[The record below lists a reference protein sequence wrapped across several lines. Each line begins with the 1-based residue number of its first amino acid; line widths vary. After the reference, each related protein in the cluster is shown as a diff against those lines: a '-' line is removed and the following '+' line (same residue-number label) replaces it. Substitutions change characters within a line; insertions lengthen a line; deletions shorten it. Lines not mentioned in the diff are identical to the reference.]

1 MDSRRTDLTDS
12 LIASDL
18 TETWELG
25 MTTTASPDTTP
36 GTSPHTTADAAD
48 AETETC
54 TLEIGGMTCA
64 SCVGRIEKALLKLDG
79 VADARVN
86 LATEVAS
93 ITYAPDV
100 IQLDQLT
107 GAVAKAGYT
116 ATPRHQS
123 TTGDTSG
130 DPRSDTGA
138 AESASGDRGDE
149 GGARD
154 RELSRM
160 KRKWQ
165 TALATG
171 LGLMGLMYVPLYIDT
186 MDWLMPVI
194 FVVATAV
201 QWWAGKGL
209 YASAWAAAKHRTT
222 NMTTLVALGTGVA
235 WSYST
240 FVTLWPG
247 VAEKWGLPLHV
258 YYETS
263 LIIVALVLAGKWM
276 EGRAKKA
283 TAAAVTAL
291 VGLAPKTA
299 RVVRDGVEVD
309 VPVGDVVVGDVV
321 RIRPGEKIPVD
332 GVVVSGTT
340 AVDESMLTGE
350 SLPVD
355 KATGDAVIGATLNTT
370 GSVQIQVTAV
380 GGDTALAQIIR
391 LVEDAQGSKVPMQRL
406 ADKVSSVFV
415 PAVIVAAFATFVAWA
430 VFGPS
435 TENLTMAITTTI
447 AVLIIACPCALGL
460 ATPTAV
466 MVGTGRAAE
475 LGILISNGEA
485 LEQARRLTAVVLD
498 KTGTITH
505 GKPALTAVTPTDGFT
520 EDQVLALVAAA
531 ESGSEHPLAQAI
543 TTHAHTA
550 GLMVP
555 PLDAF
560 EAVPGHGLDA
570 LVDGHRVGI
579 GNRAMM
585 QRAGIG
591 DDPLMT
597 ATADAAAGRGET
609 PMFVAIDSALAAV
622 VTVADTVKAESAEA
636 IAQLEA
642 LGLEVWMITGDN
654 AATAHAVA
662 GQVGITHVMADVLPA
677 DKAAAVARLQEQGH
691 VVAMAGDGI
700 NDAGALAQADLG
712 IAIGT
717 GADVA
722 IAASDITLVG
732 GDLRSIVSAIA
743 LSRRTVTTMKQG
755 LVWAFLFNILLIPVA
770 AGALYGWNGLLLD
783 PVLASAAMAMSS
795 VSVLSNA
802 LRLRRFRRPET
813 VAEILHPPVKQRVG
827 QYAYLTTVA
836 VVALAIGGTL
846 TAVSRMDFAERGM
859 NGTLAWVQTTG
870 MPMRPAMST
879 MMTADVPPTE
889 AGEAGLDVQ
898 LHVPDTTRPGV
909 PTTVTATVVDAE
921 TGDPVTD
928 ITRSHEAWMHLI
940 ATRADLGTFAHVHPE
955 PTGRPGQLQVEMTF
969 PTPGTYVVNTEVR
982 QRGEM
987 ADVHQRQLVT
997 IAGDAPEPVTLAAG
1011 PRTGIVDGIEVE
1023 LGGDAVV
1030 GEPSDLHFEFTD
1042 TTTGKPVDDLQ
1053 PFLAAAGHIVVMR
1066 ADAQTFAH
1074 EHAEVE
1080 DAQGRPVFATAGQE
1094 FGPELDVHAEFD
1106 TPGVYQLW
1114 GQFRTAD
1121 GDVLTVPFTVEAS

>member
-1 MDSRRTDLTDS
+1 
-12 LIASDL
+12 
-18 TETWELG
+18 
-25 MTTTASPDTTP
+25 MTTTAPDITTGT
-36 GTSPHTTADAAD
+36 GTSTGTGLDTEP
-48 AETETC
+48 ETC
-54 TLEIGGMTCA
+54 TLDIGGMTCA
-64 SCVGRIEKALLKLDG
+64 SCVGRVEKALLKLDG
-79 VADARVN
+79 VTEARVN

-93 ITYAPDV
+93 ITYDPGV

-116 ATPRHQS
+116 ATPRHQR
-123 TTGDTSG
+123 
-130 DPRSDTGA
+130 PTGA
-138 AESASGDRGDE
+138 GAAAAGGSAAADPGASSDDSAEED
-149 GGARD
+149 ARD

-160 KRKWQ
+160 KVRWQ
-165 TALATG
+165 IALATG
-171 LGLMGLMYVPLYIDT
+171 LGLMALMYVPLYIDT

-201 QWWAGKGL
+201 QWWAGKDL
-209 YASAWAAAKHRTT
+209 YASAWTAAKHRST
-222 NMTTLVALGTGVA
+222 NMSTLVAMGTGVA
-235 WSYST
+235 WTYST

-247 VAEKWGLPLHV
+247 VAEKWGFPLHV

-276 EGRAKKA
+276 EGRAKKR

-309 VPVGDVVVGDVV
+309 IPVQDVAVGDVV
-321 RIRPGEKIPVD
+321 RIRPGEKFPVD

-355 KATGDAVIGATLNTT
+355 KTAGDAVIGATLNTT
-370 GSVQIQVTAV
+370 GSVHIEVTAV
-380 GGDTALAQIIR
+380 GDDTALAQIIR

-406 ADKVSSVFV
+406 ADKVSSIFV
-415 PAVIVAAFATFVAWA
+415 PAVILTAFATFVLWA
-430 VFGPS
+430 VFGPP

-498 KTGTITH
+498 KTGTITE
-505 GKPALTAVTPTDGFT
+505 GKPALTAITTTDGFT
-520 EDQVLALVAAA
+520 DDDVLALAAAA
-531 ESGSEHPLAQAI
+531 ESGSEHPIAQAI
-543 TTHAHTA
+543 TNHARTA
-550 GLMVP
+550 GLTVP
-555 PLDAF
+555 TLDAF

-570 LVDGHRVGI
+570 RVAVHRVRV
-579 GNRAMM
+579 GNKAMM
-585 QRAGIG
+585 QLAGI
-591 DDPLMT
+591 DEDPAMT

-609 PMFVAIDSALAAV
+609 PMYVAIDEHLAAV
-622 VTVADTVKAESAEA
+622 VTVADTVKAQSADA

-662 GQVGITHVMADVLPA
+662 AQVGIARVMADVLPA

-722 IAASDITLVG
+722 IAASDITLLG

-755 LVWAFLFNILLIPVA
+755 LGWAFLFNLLLIPVA
-770 AGALYGWNGLLLD
+770 AGALYWWDGLLLD

-802 LRLRRFRRPET
+802 LRLRRFRRPES
-813 VAEILHPPVKQRVG
+813 VQEILHPPVRQQVS
-827 QYAYLTTVA
+827 QYAYLVGVA
-836 VVALAIGGTL
+836 AVALVIGGAL

-859 NGTLAWVQTTG
+859 NGTLAWMQTTG
-870 MPMRPAMST
+870 MPMRPAMSK
-879 MMTADVPPTE
+879 MMTADVAPTE
-889 AGEAGLDVQ
+889 AAQTGLNVQ
-898 LHVPDTTRPGV
+898 LHVPDSTRPGV
-909 PTTVTATVVDAE
+909 PTTVTLRFVDAE
-921 TGDPVTD
+921 TGEAVTD
-928 ITRSHEAWMHLI
+928 LTRSHEAWMHFI
-940 ATRADLGTFAHVHPE
+940 ATRADLGTFSHVHPE
-955 PTGRPGQLQVEMTF
+955 PTGRPGELQVELTF
-969 PTPGTYVVNTEVR
+969 PTPGTYVVNTEFRR
-982 QRGEM
+982 QGEM
-987 ADVHQRQLVT
+987 GDLHQRQLIT
-997 IAGDAPEPVTLAAG
+997 IAGDAPQPVTLAAG
-1011 PRTGIVDGIEVE
+1011 PRTVVVDGVQVE
-1023 LGGDAVV
+1023 LGGDALV
-1030 GEPSDLHFEFTD
+1030 GKPSDLHFSFAD
-1042 TTTGKPVDDLQ
+1042 AATGAPVNDLQ
-1053 PFLAAAGHIVVMR
+1053 PYLAAAGHIVVMKSG
-1066 ADAQTFAH
+1066 AQTFAH

-1080 DAQGRPVFATAGQE
+1080 DANGRPVFALPGQT
-1094 FGPELDVHAEFD
+1094 FGPELEVHAEFD
-1106 TPGVYQLW
+1106 TPGIYRLW
-1114 GQFRTAD
+1114 GQFRLAS
-1121 GDVLTVPFTVEAS
+1121 GDVITVPFTVEAS